1 VHDDK
6 AGSTTVS
13 FLEYADVS
21 QPQRVAALLERAMR
35 ARSVGATAMNE
46 QSSRSHMVF
55 QLAIEGAN
63 AETGQKARGLL
74 NLIDLAGSE
83 RILKSGV
90 AGERLKE
97 TQSINKSL
105 SSLGDVIAA
114 LANREAH
121 VPYRNSKLTFLLQ
134 NSLGGEALLA
144 GEGRRGQGGGEGP
157 SRSGWCSGGHSTW
170 AAGLPQPVLHPAGIA
185 SHAYLPT

>member
-1 VHDDK
+1 MFPAFRPPPCPAPTRQIVHDDK

-63 AETGQKARGLL
+63 AETGQKARGECVCGWGWGGV
-74 NLIDLAGSE
+74 GSD
-83 RILKSGV
+83 KV
-90 AGERLKE
+90 
-97 TQSINKSL
+97 
-105 SSLGDVIAA
+105 V
-114 LANREAH
+114 
-121 VPYRNSKLTFLLQ
+121 VV
-134 NSLGGEALLA
+134 
-144 GEGRRGQGGGEGP
+144 GGGGGGSGARGVGVRLGSCWSAGFQRQNHCPDLIP
-157 SRSGWCSGGHSTW
+157 S
-170 AAGLPQPVLHPAGIA
+170 
-185 SHAYLPT
+185 